1 MNTTPKRKPHGGG
14 FLLFRPDGKQTSTG
28 KAGNRAMITRAR
40 ESQNE
45 TPFVAPLD
53 TTARKAHHARAAT
66 TPAASFSRLNQRRA
80 NRRKTAF
87 LCPKTAPDGVGA
99 GEAFAPAGFVGR
111 SANPRHHAAIWTSSQ
126 SAANTNEVQP

>member
-1 MNTTPKRKPHGGG
+1 MNATPKP
-14 FLLFRPDGKQTSTG
+14 GKSRNIPTP
-28 KAGNRAMITRAR
+28 AR
-40 ESQNE
+40 EFQNE
-45 TPFVAPLD
+45 TPFPRIVPLD
-53 TTARKAHHARAAT
+53 TTARKAHHCRAAAT
-66 TPAASFSRLNQRRA
+66 SAASFSRLNQRRA

-126 SAANTNEVQP
+126 SAANINEVQS

>member
-1 MNTTPKRKPHGGG
+1 MNATPKP
-14 FLLFRPDGKQTSTG
+14 GKSWNI
-28 KAGNRAMITRAR
+28 AAPAR
-40 ESQNE
+40 EFQNE
-45 TPFVAPLD
+45 TPFARIVPLD
-53 TTARKAHHARAAT
+53 TTAPTGQHCRAAAT
-66 TPAASFSRLNQRRA
+66 SAASFSRLNQRRA

-126 SAANTNEVQP
+126 SAANINEVQS

>member
-1 MNTTPKRKPHGGG
+1 MNATPKP
-14 FLLFRPDGKQTSTG
+14 GKSR
-28 KAGNRAMITRAR
+28 NNPAR
-40 ESQNE
+40 ESQNA
-45 TPFVAPLD
+45 TPFVPLD
-53 TTARKAHHARAAT
+53 TTARKAHHARAAAT
-66 TPAASFSRLNQRRA
+66 SAASFSRLNQRRA

>member
-53 TTARKAHHARAAT
+53 TTARKAHHARAAA
-66 TPAASFSRLNQRRA
+66 TPAASFSRLNTRRTVA
-80 NRRKTAF
+80 RRHFYARKPHPMEWGRGRRTR
-87 LCPKTAPDGVGA
+87 LPVSLA
-99 GEAFAPAGFVGR
+99 GLLTP
-111 SANPRHHAAIWTSSQ
+111 HAAIWNSSQ
-126 SAANTNEVQP
+126 SADNLQEVQP

>member
-40 ESQNE
+40 ESQNA

-53 TTARKAHHARAAT
+53 TTAPTGQHCRAAA

-99 GEAFAPAGFVGR
+99 GEAFAPAGIFGR

-126 SAANTNEVQP
+126 SAANIKEVQS

>member
-40 ESQNE
+40 ESQNA
-45 TPFVAPLD
+45 TPFVPLD
-53 TTARKAHHARAAT
+53 TTARKAHHARAAAT
-66 TPAASFSRLNQRRA
+66 SVASFSRLNQRRA

-99 GEAFAPAGFVGR
+99 GRRSRLPVSLAGLLT
-111 SANPRHHAAIWTSSQ
+111 PHATIWNSSQ
-126 SAANTNEVQP
+126 SADNLQEVQP

>member
-1 MNTTPKRKPHGGG
+1 MNAPTVTEIMTFAP
-14 FLLFRPDGKQTSTG
+14 
-28 KAGNRAMITRAR
+28 AR
-40 ESQNE
+40 GSQNE
-45 TPFVAPLD
+45 TPLD
-53 TTARKAHHARAAT
+53 TSVPTAHHARAAAT
-66 TPAASFSRLNQRRA
+66 SVASFSRLNQRRA

>member
-1 MNTTPKRKPHGGG
+1 MNATPKP
-14 FLLFRPDGKQTSTG
+14 GKSR
-28 KAGNRAMITRAR
+28 NNPAR
-40 ESQNE
+40 ESQNA
-45 TPFVAPLD
+45 TPLD

>member
-1 MNTTPKRKPHGGG
+1 MNAPTVTEIMTFAP
-14 FLLFRPDGKQTSTG
+14 
-28 KAGNRAMITRAR
+28 AR

-45 TPFVAPLD
+45 TPLD
-53 TTARKAHHARAAT
+53 TSAPTAHHARAAAT
-66 TPAASFSRLNQRRA
+66 SVASFSRLNQRRA

-99 GEAFAPAGFVGR
+99 GEAYAPAGFVGR

-126 SAANTNEVQP
+126 NAANTNEVQP